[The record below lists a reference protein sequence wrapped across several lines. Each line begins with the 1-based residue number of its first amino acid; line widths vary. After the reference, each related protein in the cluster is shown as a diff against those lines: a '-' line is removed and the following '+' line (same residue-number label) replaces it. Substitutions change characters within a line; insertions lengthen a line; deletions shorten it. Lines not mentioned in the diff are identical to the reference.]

1 MSESQEIE
9 VASSPEFVKE
19 LLPSAQRT
27 ALLYHLSYLCLAK
40 FPKLERVLRE
50 RAVETQL
57 LFGSSEA
64 LLLKCAAT
72 SKNLVS
78 TLLPALKVAVEKD
91 KSILAIKSLEKARV
105 WISEIVD
112 KVGQMVDRYEKHNR
126 SVASCTSDVI
136 LEKSET
142 EKKKAQTTRE
152 IEAQEKAVR
161 DLEDQLKNNNE
172 KIGQI
177 EAKISEKNQ
186 ELYNH
191 VKESSSK
198 SNGLSILSA
207 LVPFVGP
214 IVKSISDA
222 KTGPEAAA
230 KTQVLSSELTQLSI
244 EKSSLM
250 GKEWS
255 IQVRMTDMQL
265 KLASMKIE
273 NGSIP
278 DPVHLNDV
286 QKCLSRIQ
294 NILIQL
300 QKFWESVGVM
310 LEALKDETFANED
323 FIEEI
328 ELKQTFLDSITSAQ
342 GHWKT
347 FGECCLNAKSIF
359 SLQTKD
365 AYKFLE
371 TSPSALTPE
380 QWKKEYETVIED
392 LNKISPDPFNPKAP
406 APIAPIAPAPIA
418 P

>member
-1 MSESQEIE
+1 MSDSQEI
-9 VASSPEFVKE
+9 VIASSPGFVTE

-64 LLLKCAAT
+64 LLMKCVAT

-91 KSILAIKSLEKARV
+91 KSILAIKSLEKARA
-105 WISEIVD
+105 WITEIID
-112 KVGQMVDRYEKHNR
+112 KVGLMVDRYEKHNH

-136 LEKSET
+136 LEKAET
-142 EKKKAQTTRE
+142 ERKKAQTTKE

-161 DLEDQLKNNNE
+161 DLEDQLKNNSE
-172 KIGQI
+172 KIAQI
-177 EAKISEKNQ
+177 ETKISEKNQ

-198 SNGLSILSA
+198 SSGLGIFSA

-214 IVKSISDA
+214 IVKSIYNA
-222 KTGPEAAA
+222 KTEPEAAA

-250 GKEWS
+250 GKEWN

-300 QKFWESVGVM
+300 QKCWESVSVQ
-310 LEALKDETFANED
+310 LEALKDETFANEH
-323 FIEEI
+323 FIEESEMKEI
-328 ELKQTFLDSITSAQ
+328 FLESITSAQ
-342 GHWKT
+342 GHWKA
-347 FGECCLNAKSIF
+347 FGESCLHAKSIF

-380 QWKKEYETVIED
+380 QWKNEYETVIEE
-392 LNKISPDPFNPKAP
+392 LNKINPDPFNPEAP
-406 APIAPIAPAPIA
+406 AAITQ
-418 P
+418 

>member
-1 MSESQEIE
+1 MPDSQEIV
-9 VASSPEFVKE
+9 VACSPEFIKE

-72 SKNLVS
+72 SKNLYS
-78 TLLPALKVAVEKD
+78 TLLPALKIAVEKD
-91 KSILAIKSLEKARV
+91 KTILAIKSLEKARV
-105 WISEIVD
+105 WITEIID
-112 KVGQMVDRYEKHNR
+112 KVGQMVDRYDKHNR

-142 EKKKAQTTRE
+142 EKKKEQGSVEMVAHEQ
-152 IEAQEKAVR
+152 AVR
-161 DLEDQLKNNNE
+161 DLEEQLMKNLKQFGE
-172 KIGQI
+172 I
-177 EAKISEKNQ
+177 EEMIKQKKKEM
-186 ELYNH
+186 YDH
-191 VKESSSK
+191 VKATSK
-198 SNGLSILSA
+198 KPKKVGFFDALASI
-207 LVPFVGP
+207 F
-214 IVKSISDA
+214 
-222 KTGPEAAA
+222 TGVTNTYGDDDPQAAA

-244 EKSSLM
+244 DKSSLM
-250 GKEWS
+250 SKEWS
-255 IQVRMTDMQL
+255 IHVRLTDMQL

-278 DPVHLNDV
+278 DPVHLKDV

-310 LEALKDETFANED
+310 LEGIKDNTFANED

-328 ELKQTFLDSITSAQ
+328 ELKQTFLDTITTAQ
-342 GHWKT
+342 GQWKA
-347 FGECCLNAKSIF
+347 FGESCLNAKSIF
-359 SLQTKD
+359 SMQTKD

-380 QWKKEYETVIED
+380 EWRTQYETVIED
-392 LNKISPDPFNPKAP
+392 LNKISLDPYNPKAP

>member
-1 MSESQEIE
+1 MSESQEIA
-9 VASSPEFVKE
+9 VPNSPEFIRE

-64 LLLKCAAT
+64 LLMKCAAT
-72 SKNLVS
+72 SKNLVV

-91 KSILAIKSLEKARV
+91 KTILAIKSLEKARA
-105 WISEIVD
+105 WITDIVD
-112 KVGQMVDRYEKHNR
+112 KVGQMVEKYEKHNR

-136 LEKSET
+136 LEKVET
-142 EKKKAQTTRE
+142 ERRKAQCSQEMT
-152 IEAQEKAVR
+152 AQENAVK
-161 DLEDQLKNNNE
+161 DLEDQLKKNNE
-172 KIGQI
+172 KIVQI
-177 EAKISEKNQ
+177 ETTIAQKNQ

-191 VKESSSK
+191 VKASSSK
-198 SNGLSILSA
+198 SNRLGVFSS

-214 IVKSISDA
+214 IVKSIFDA
-222 KTGPEAAA
+222 KDAPDTAA
-230 KTQVLSSELTQLSI
+230 KAQVLSSELTQLSI
-244 EKSSLM
+244 EKTGLM
-250 GKEWS
+250 SKEWN

-265 KLASMKIE
+265 KLASLKIE
-273 NGSIP
+273 SGSIP
-278 DPVHLNDV
+278 DPVYLNDV

-300 QKFWESVGVM
+300 QKFWESVSVM

-328 ELKQTFLDSITSAQ
+328 ELKQVFLDSIDAAQ
-342 GHWKT
+342 KHWKA
-347 FGECCLNAKSIF
+347 FGEGCLSAKSIF

-371 TSPSALTPE
+371 VSPSSLTPE
-380 QWKKEYETVIED
+380 AWKKEYETVMEE
-392 LNKISPDPFNPKAP
+392 LKKINPDNSSAQAP
-406 APIAPIAPAPIA
+406 PAIKP
-418 P
+418 

>member
-1 MSESQEIE
+1 MSESKEIE
-9 VASSPEFVKE
+9 VASSPDFVTE

-72 SKNLVS
+72 SKNLYS

-91 KSILAIKSLEKARV
+91 KSILAIKSLEKARA
-105 WISEIVD
+105 WITEIVD
-112 KVGQMVDRYEKHNR
+112 KVGLMVDRYEKQNH

-136 LEKSET
+136 LEKAET
-142 EKKKAQTTRE
+142 EKKKEQSSLE
-152 IEAQEKAVR
+152 MIEHEKVVR
-161 DLEDQLKNNNE
+161 DLEDQLKTNNE
-172 KIGQI
+172 KIAQI
-177 EAKISEKNQ
+177 EATIKQKNQ

-191 VKESSSK
+191 VKETSRK
-198 SNGLSILSA
+198 KDDGGFFSA
-207 LVPFVGP
+207 LVPFVGA
-214 IVKSISDA
+214 IVKLFENTDNDS
-222 KTGPEAAA
+222 EAAA

-255 IQVRMTDMQL
+255 IHVRMTDMQL
-265 KLASMKIE
+265 KLACMKIE

-323 FIEEI
+323 FIEDSDMKEI
-328 ELKQTFLDSITSAQ
+328 FLDSINSAQ
-342 GHWKT
+342 GHWKA
-347 FGECCLNAKSIF
+347 FGESCLHAKSIF

-371 TSPSALTPE
+371 TSPSTLTPE

-392 LNKISPDPFNPKAP
+392 LNKINPDPFNAKAP
-406 APIAPIAPAPIA
+406 APIAP
-418 P
+418 